1 MTTPNPTSMN
11 ASQVIYDLLQ
21 LLQPYK
27 ESFEA
32 TIPPF
37 IEGFGIKTLL
47 RDACEYALLT
57 PGKRFRPA
65 IVAMVAESLAPG
77 SNIKD
82 VSLAVE
88 FFHTA
93 SLIAD
98 DLPSMDDD
106 DFRRGRPTV
115 HKVYG
120 EATAL
125 LASFALIAAAFE
137 LIIKNTDSLKRQPG
151 FKDKAEHIGC
161 LATIEAA
168 RVNGILGLI
177 GGQYLDLYP
186 VGLDKA
192 LMYNIIERKTA
203 ALFELSF
210 VLGWLFSGGDES
222 KLEQVKQAAVHFGSA
237 FQILD
242 DIDDMEKDKAAGRDA
257 NYAIMFSKEE
267 AKKAIQGHVMSF
279 IELLDKINLQSP
291 KLLQLSSF
299 LQKMCDLY

>member
-1 MTTPNPTSMN
+1 MTTPKPIPANT
-11 ASQVIYDLLQ
+11 SQVMHDLLQ
-21 LLQPYK
+21 LLHPYK
-27 ESFEA
+27 ESFES

-37 IEGFGIKTLL
+37 IEEFGIKTRL

-65 IVAMVAESLAPG
+65 IIGMVADSIAPG
-77 SNIKD
+77 SSIKE
-82 VSLAVE
+82 VCLAVE

-98 DLPSMDDD
+98 DLPSMDNDD
-106 DFRRGRPTV
+106 LRRGRPTV

-137 LIIKNTDSLKRQPG
+137 LIIRNTHSLKQQPG
-151 FKDKAEHIGC
+151 FKDRAERIGC
-161 LATIEAA
+161 LATAEAA

-186 VGLDKA
+186 EGLDKA
-192 LMYNIIERKTA
+192 LMYTIIERKTA

-210 VLGWLFSGGDES
+210 IFGWLFSGADES
-222 KLEQVKQAAVHFGSA
+222 KLEKVKEAAIHFGSA

-242 DIDDMEKDKAAGRDA
+242 DIDDMEKDRSAGRNA
-257 NYAIMFSKEE
+257 NYALMFGKEG
-267 AKKAIQGHVMSF
+267 AKKAVQSHVNSF
-279 IELLDKINLQSP
+279 TQLLGQLELQAP
-291 KLLQLSSF
+291 KLLQLASF